1 MGFING
7 HISGNSYWR
16 KGFSVTFQHSSG
28 EIVLR
33 MGRMAIVSIECN
45 FGLTYFTL
53 SIAMTLLQKR
63 LLLPVM
69 TLKDRPIPLQIM
81 RKL

>member
-1 MGFING
+1 MYISQHNGFNLETLMA
-7 HISGNSYWR
+7 ISQGIPTGERVLVRLNLC
-16 KGFSVTFQHSSG
+16 FQHSSG

-33 MGRMAIVSIECN
+33 MGRMSIVPIECN
-45 FGLTYFTL
+45 FGLTYLTL

-69 TLKDRPIPLQIM
+69 T
-81 RKL
+81 